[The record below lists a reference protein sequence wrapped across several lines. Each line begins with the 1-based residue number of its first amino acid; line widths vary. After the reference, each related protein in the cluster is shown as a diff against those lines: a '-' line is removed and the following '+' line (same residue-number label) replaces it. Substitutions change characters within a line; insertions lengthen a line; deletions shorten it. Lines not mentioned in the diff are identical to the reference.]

1 VETWQAV
8 IDTNLTG
15 AFLCAAAVIPIMRR
29 QGSGSIV
36 QIASTAAFVGL
47 PGRGPYS
54 AAKAGM
60 LGLTRELA
68 VELAPAG
75 IRVNAVAPGFTRTGL
90 VEQAIQDG
98 SLNEQWMLERVPMG
112 RLAQPDEI
120 ARVVRFLASDDAS
133 YITGQCVIVDGG
145 WTVQGIQAA
154 PDWLARP
161 G

>member
-1 VETWQAV
+1 
-8 IDTNLTG
+8 
-15 AFLCAAAVIPIMRR
+15 
-29 QGSGSIV
+29 
-36 QIASTAAFVGL
+36 
-47 PGRGPYS
+47 
-54 AAKAGM
+54 M
-60 LGLTRELA
+60 LGLTREMA

-90 VEQAIQDG
+90 VEQAIKDG

-133 YITGQCVIVDGG
+133 YITGQCLIVDGG
-145 WTVQGIQAA
+145 WTVQGIGAA
-154 PDWLARP
+154 PDWIARP